1 MTKVKLLE
9 QEVSQLSTEKLEEFR
24 TWFTEFEWRAWD
36 HQIAQDAVDGKLDDL
51 ARKALEDHEA
61 GRTKSL

>member
-9 QEVSQLSTEKLEEFR
+9 QEVKQLSAAELEEFR
-24 TWFTEFEWRAWD
+24 AWFTEFEWQAWD
-36 HQIAQDAVDGKLDDL
+36 HQIAQNAMDGKLDDL
-51 ARKALEDHEA
+51 SRKALDDHEA